1 LQKRNYCY
9 KERSVSPEF
18 GCDNITQTSQ
28 DWNLPNDAKKI
39 LQERFKNLK
48 HPVVLEVFTKEKENE
63 EFNFYTE
70 KFLQELSTISEKIIV
85 HQNKIGDEIS
95 KKYNVERSPTILL
108 QPDDYNIRYT
118 GAPMGEEGRSFIE
131 AVLMVSQ
138 KNSHLSEVSKDI
150 LKTLKESRQVQV
162 FVTLACPYCPAQVI
176 NAFKAAI
183 EKPKLVS
190 SECVDAAEHLD
201 IAEKFEV
208 GAVPH
213 TVINNQTISRGVEPE
228 ERFIQELVSL
238 QPSDQ
243 VEDQTAPIEPNVVD
257 LVIIGAGPAGLTAGI
272 YAARSGLKTVI
283 LEKKIAGGQAAITPV
298 VENWPGFSSIGGKQL
313 MDMISKQA
321 RDYVPVIESE
331 QVLEI
336 KIGKYLEA
344 ITAKNWYVSKAII
357 IATGAEHRKL
367 MVPGEQRLYGRGM
380 SYCPTCDGF
389 FFKGKTVV
397 VVGGGNTAMTDALY
411 LKSLG
416 ASVTVLNRGEMFK
429 GEQTLKDSMLKEK
442 IPVIWNISVVEILG
456 ESTVTGVKVKDLKS
470 NSEQVIQTEGVFVAI
485 GEIPNNQLAVDIG
498 LKVDEH
504 GFVVADRFGRTNIPR
519 VNAAGD
525 ITGGVRQITT
535 AVGSGATA
543 ATSAFED
550 ILHPYWVPKKI

>member
-1 LQKRNYCY
+1 M
-9 KERSVSPEF
+9 
-18 GCDNITQTSQ
+18 
-28 DWNLPNDAKKI
+28 
-39 LQERFKNLK
+39 
-48 HPVVLEVFTKEKENE
+48 FTKEKEND

-70 KFLQELSTISEKIIV
+70 KFLQDLSKISEKIIV
-85 HQNKIGDEIS
+85 HQNKIGDEKS
-95 KKYNVERSPTILL
+95 KKYNINRSPTILL
-108 QPDDYNIRYT
+108 QPEEYSIRYT

-131 AVLMVSQ
+131 AIVMVSQ
-138 KNSHLSEVSKDI
+138 KNSHLSQSSKEI
-150 LKTLKESRQVQV
+150 LAALNETRQVQV

-183 EKPKLVS
+183 EKPKVVS
-190 SECVDAAEHLD
+190 SECIDAAEHLD
-201 IAEKFEV
+201 IAEKYGV
-208 GAVPH
+208 SAVPH
-213 TVINNQTISRGVEPE
+213 TFINNQTISLGVEPE
-228 ERFIQELVSL
+228 ERFIQELVTL
-238 QPSDQ
+238 QPSEQ
-243 VEDQTAPIEPNVVD
+243 VEDESARKEPNAVD

-283 LEKKIAGGQAAITPV
+283 IEKKIAGGQAAITPV

-336 KIGKYLEA
+336 KIGKYLET

-367 MVPGEQRLYGRGM
+367 MVPGEQRLYDRGV

-416 ASVTVLNRGEMFK
+416 ASITVFNRGEMFK
-429 GEQTLKDSMLKEK
+429 GEQTLKDSISKEK

-519 VNAAGD
+519 VYAAGD

-543 ATSAFED
+543 ATSVFED
-550 ILHPYWVPKKI
+550 ILHPYWVPKKT

>member
-1 LQKRNYCY
+1 
-9 KERSVSPEF
+9 
-18 GCDNITQTSQ
+18 
-28 DWNLPNDAKKI
+28 
-39 LQERFKNLK
+39 
-48 HPVVLEVFTKEKENE
+48 VFTKEKEND

-70 KFLQELSTISEKIIV
+70 KFLQELSKISEKIIV
-85 HQNKIGDEIS
+85 HQNNIGDETS
-95 KKYNVERSPTILL
+95 KKYHINRSPTILL
-108 QPDDYNIRYT
+108 QPEKYNIRYT
-118 GAPMGEEGRSFIE
+118 GAPMGEEARSFIE
-131 AVLMVSQ
+131 TLVMISQ
-138 KNSHLSEVSKDI
+138 KNSHLSQLSKDI
-150 LKTLKESRQVQV
+150 LANLKEPRHVQV

-183 EKPKLVS
+183 EKPMVVS
-190 SECVDAAEHLD
+190 SECIDAAENLD
-201 IAEKFEV
+201 IAEQYGV

-213 TVINNQTISRGVEPE
+213 TVINNQTISLGVKPE
-228 ERFIQELVSL
+228 ERFIQELVTL
-238 QPSDQ
+238 QPSEQ
-243 VEDQTAPIEPNVVD
+243 VEGESVPIESKVVD

-272 YAARSGLKTVI
+272 YAARSGLKTVV

-321 RDYVPVIESE
+321 RDYVPVLESE

-336 KIGKYLEA
+336 KIGKQLEA
-344 ITAKNWYVSKAII
+344 ITAKNWYVAKAII

-367 MVPGEQRLYGRGM
+367 MVPGEERLYGHGV

-389 FFKGKTVV
+389 FFKAKQVV
-397 VVGGGNTAMTDALY
+397 VVGGGNTAMTDSLY

-416 ASVTVLNRGEMFK
+416 STVTVLNRKESFK
-429 GEQTLKDSMLKEK
+429 GEQTLKDSISKEK
-442 IPVIWNISVVEILG
+442 IPVLWNTFVEEILG
-456 ESTVTGVKVKDLKS
+456 EKAVTGVKVRDSKS
-470 NSEQVIQTEGVFVAI
+470 NSEQVIKTDGVFIAI

-498 LKVDEH
+498 LKVDDQ

-519 VNAAGD
+519 VYAAGD

-550 ILHPYWVPKKI
+550 ILQPYWVPKKM